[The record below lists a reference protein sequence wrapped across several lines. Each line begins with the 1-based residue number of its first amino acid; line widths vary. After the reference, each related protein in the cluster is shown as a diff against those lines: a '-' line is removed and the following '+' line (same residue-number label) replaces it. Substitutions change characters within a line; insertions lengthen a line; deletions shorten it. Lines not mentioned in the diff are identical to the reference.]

1 MEALKNC
8 LKLSLIM
15 IDYDLEGIVSMKKV
29 PKIFVFVLAAVMI
42 FALAGCSTP
51 AAQETESQEAS
62 SAAPSETAAE
72 TAAET
77 SEAHFSIGII
87 QYVEH
92 PALDAARDGFIA
104 ALADNGFADGENI
117 TLDVQNAQADQSNLK
132 TISQRFVNNKEDLIL
147 AIATPAAQAIA
158 SETTE
163 IPILGTAIT
172 DYEVAKLV
180 TSNEAPGG
188 NISGTTDM
196 NPVKEQ
202 IDLMVKLV
210 PDVKNV
216 GLLYTSSEDNSVLQA
231 GLVKAACEALGL
243 NVVEATVTSSND
255 VQQVAQSLAG
265 KVDAIYIPTDNVLAS
280 SMPIVSDISVENKI
294 PVICG
299 EENMVL
305 SGGLATLG
313 INYYNLGYQTG
324 EMAVKVLKGE
334 AQPATMPIE
343 SQTDFTYKINGDV
356 ADAIGIAIPSDLA
369 EFVVY
374 PSQEAATESAA
385 E

>member
-1 MEALKNC
+1 
-8 LKLSLIM
+8 
-15 IDYDLEGIVSMKKV
+15 MKKM
-29 PKIFVFVLAAVMI
+29 PKILVFVLAAVMV
-42 FALAGCSTP
+42 FALAGCTTP
-51 AAQETESQEAS
+51 AAEESPSETVAVSE
-62 SAAPSETAAE
+62 APSEAAE
-72 TAAET
+72 TEPSAEET
-77 SEAHFSIGII
+77 AMNYNIGII

-92 PALDAARDGFIA
+92 PALDAAREGFVD
-104 ALADNGFADGENI
+104 ALADNGFVDGDNI

-132 TISQRFVNNKEDLIL
+132 TISQRFVNNNEDLIL

-163 IPILGTAIT
+163 IPVLGTAIT

-180 TSNEAPGG
+180 DSNEAPGG
-188 NISGTTDM
+188 NISGTTDI

-202 IDLMVKLV
+202 IDLMVELV
-210 PDVKNV
+210 PDVENV

-231 GLVKAACEALGL
+231 ELVKEACEALGL

-255 VQQVAQSLAG
+255 VQQVTQSLVG
-265 KVDAIYIPTDNVLAS
+265 KIDALYIPTDNVLAS
-280 SMPIVSDISVENKI
+280 SMPIVSEITTENMI

-324 EMAVKVLKGE
+324 EMAVKVLNGE
-334 AQPATMPIE
+334 AEPATMPIE
-343 SQTDFTYKINGDV
+343 SQTEFSYVVNGDV
-356 ADAIGIAIPSDLA
+356 ADMIGIEIPADLT
-369 EFVVY
+369 EYVVY
-374 PSQEAATESAA
+374 PSEEEATESA
-385 E
+385 EE